1 MQIQDTRQ
9 ARDYFAQKLA
19 FVTGPFELDG
29 QIKRKEPITV
39 VDVRLPSDYR
49 AGHIPGAINLPQGK
63 WHTLAG
69 LSKDRGGRGRRIR
82 LGRHCSRGDGR
93 RLRGL
98 AEKQSA
104 GRAVRSAI
112 MNTAV
117 MKTPALVG
125 DTLLRVALG
134 LMFIAHSVLLKYFT
148 FTLAG
153 TAQYF
158 DSIGLPGS
166 LAYVVFALEAIG
178 GVLLVL
184 NIATRW
190 VALALV
196 PVLLGA
202 MWVHLGNG
210 WVFSAPNGGWE
221 YPLFLIVISVVVA
234 LQSYGS
240 SRSPSGGGN

>member
-1 MQIQDTRQ
+1 
-9 ARDYFAQKLA
+9 
-19 FVTGPFELDG
+19 
-29 QIKRKEPITV
+29 
-39 VDVRLPSDYR
+39 
-49 AGHIPGAINLPQGK
+49 
-63 WHTLAG
+63 
-69 LSKDRGGRGRRIR
+69 
-82 LGRHCSRGDGR
+82 
-93 RLRGL
+93 
-98 AEKQSA
+98 
-104 GRAVRSAI
+104 

-117 MKTPALVG
+117 IKTPALIG
-125 DTLLRVALG
+125 DSLLRVALG
-134 LMFIAHSVLLKYFT
+134 IMFIAHSVVLKYFT

-158 DSIGLPGS
+158 DSIGLPAS
-166 LAYVVFALEAIG
+166 LAYVVFALEAVG

-196 PVLLGA
+196 PVLIGA

>member
-1 MQIQDTRQ
+1 MT
-9 ARDYFAQKLA
+9 
-19 FVTGPFELDG
+19 
-29 QIKRKEPITV
+29 
-39 VDVRLPSDYR
+39 
-49 AGHIPGAINLPQGK
+49 
-63 WHTLAG
+63 
-69 LSKDRGGRGRRIR
+69 
-82 LGRHCSRGDGR
+82 
-93 RLRGL
+93 
-98 AEKQSA
+98 
-104 GRAVRSAI
+104 
-112 MNTAV
+112 TAV
-117 MKTPALVG
+117 IKTPALVG

-134 LMFIAHSVLLKYFT
+134 IVFIAHSVVLKYFT

-158 DSIGLPGS
+158 DSIGLPAS

-196 PVLLGA
+196 PVLIGA

>member
-1 MQIQDTRQ
+1 
-9 ARDYFAQKLA
+9 
-19 FVTGPFELDG
+19 
-29 QIKRKEPITV
+29 
-39 VDVRLPSDYR
+39 
-49 AGHIPGAINLPQGK
+49 
-63 WHTLAG
+63 
-69 LSKDRGGRGRRIR
+69 
-82 LGRHCSRGDGR
+82 
-93 RLRGL
+93 
-98 AEKQSA
+98 
-104 GRAVRSAI
+104 

-117 MKTPALVG
+117 IKTPAVIG

-134 LMFIAHSVLLKYFT
+134 IMFIAHSVLLKYFT

-158 DSIGLPGS
+158 DSIGLPAS

-221 YPLFLIVISVVVA
+221 YPLFLVVISVVVA

>member
-1 MQIQDTRQ
+1 MT
-9 ARDYFAQKLA
+9 A
-19 FVTGPFELDG
+19 
-29 QIKRKEPITV
+29 
-39 VDVRLPSDYR
+39 
-49 AGHIPGAINLPQGK
+49 
-63 WHTLAG
+63 
-69 LSKDRGGRGRRIR
+69 
-82 LGRHCSRGDGR
+82 
-93 RLRGL
+93 
-98 AEKQSA
+98 
-104 GRAVRSAI
+104 AVI
-112 MNTAV
+112 
-117 MKTPALVG
+117 KTPAVIG

-134 LMFIAHSVLLKYFT
+134 IMFIAHSVLLKYFT

-158 DSIGLPGS
+158 DSIGLPAS

-190 VALALV
+190 VVLALV
-196 PVLLGA
+196 PVLIGA

>member
-1 MQIQDTRQ
+1 MK
-9 ARDYFAQKLA
+9 ALA
-19 FVTGPFELDG
+19 
-29 QIKRKEPITV
+29 I
-39 VDVRLPSDYR
+39 
-49 AGHIPGAINLPQGK
+49 
-63 WHTLAG
+63 
-69 LSKDRGGRGRRIR
+69 
-82 LGRHCSRGDGR
+82 
-93 RLRGL
+93 
-98 AEKQSA
+98 
-104 GRAVRSAI
+104 
-112 MNTAV
+112 
-117 MKTPALVG
+117 KTPAFLG

-134 LMFIAHSVLLKYFT
+134 IMFIAHSVVLKYFT

-158 DSIGLPGS
+158 SSIGLPAP

-190 VALALV
+190 VALGLV

-221 YPLFLIVISVVVA
+221 YPLFLIVISIVVA
-234 LQSYGS
+234 LQDYGPR
-240 SRSPSGGGN
+240 RSPSP

>member
-1 MQIQDTRQ
+1 
-9 ARDYFAQKLA
+9 
-19 FVTGPFELDG
+19 
-29 QIKRKEPITV
+29 
-39 VDVRLPSDYR
+39 
-49 AGHIPGAINLPQGK
+49 
-63 WHTLAG
+63 
-69 LSKDRGGRGRRIR
+69 
-82 LGRHCSRGDGR
+82 
-93 RLRGL
+93 
-98 AEKQSA
+98 
-104 GRAVRSAI
+104 
-112 MNTAV
+112 MNAALI
-117 MKTPALVG
+117 KTPALVG

-134 LMFIAHSVLLKYFT
+134 IMFIAHSVVLKYFT

-158 DSIGLPGS
+158 DSIGLPAS

-221 YPLFLIVISVVVA
+221 YPLFLIVTSLVVA
-234 LQSYGS
+234 LQSVGRTS
-240 SRSPSGGGN
+240 VRQVQSG

>member
-1 MQIQDTRQ
+1 MR
-9 ARDYFAQKLA
+9 ALA
-19 FVTGPFELDG
+19 
-29 QIKRKEPITV
+29 I
-39 VDVRLPSDYR
+39 
-49 AGHIPGAINLPQGK
+49 
-63 WHTLAG
+63 
-69 LSKDRGGRGRRIR
+69 
-82 LGRHCSRGDGR
+82 
-93 RLRGL
+93 
-98 AEKQSA
+98 
-104 GRAVRSAI
+104 
-112 MNTAV
+112 
-117 MKTPALVG
+117 KTPAFLG

-134 LMFIAHSVLLKYFT
+134 IMFIAHSVVLKYFT

-158 DSIGLPGS
+158 SSIGLPAP

-190 VALALV
+190 VALGLV

-221 YPLFLIVISVVVA
+221 YPLFLIVISIVVA
-234 LQSYGS
+234 LQHYDP
-240 SRSPSGGGN
+240 RRATSP